1 MATEKYDY
9 IVVGAGAS
17 GCVIA
22 NRLSA
27 NPAFKVL
34 ILEAGAMDTHPG
46 IHELGGFV
54 PLWGSD
60 YDWKFATE
68 AQKGMGG
75 RQIIINQGRVIGGGT
90 SINAMMYVR
99 GNRRNYDQWNALGA
113 DGWSFDDVLPYYKR
127 IEDYEGGA
135 SEYHGV
141 GGPLKVRDCPDPAM
155 RSEAFQHGAT
165 ELGYDGPYWDN
176 NGARQENGAGFL
188 QFHVNDQGERAS
200 AATAY
205 LAPAMK
211 RPNLTVRTEAE
222 VTRVL
227 FSGTRA
233 SGVEYVHQGQVVQV
247 EAEREV
253 ILSGGAFL
261 SPKLLMLSGIG
272 PADHLQSLGLNVL
285 VDLPGVGQN
294 LQDHVQLPV
303 VFRSLVDLP
312 QPDLLTGNVLFVR
325 TRTGT
330 DAAPPDLQM
339 NYTPAVPKALAPVMN
354 FGGPASIFLPI
365 LIQPYSIGEVR
376 LRSANPLDA
385 PSINPNYL
393 HQDADVQVLVAAV
406 KLAREIANT
415 KAFAGLNGGEIV
427 PGPDADLEAFIRAQS
442 STLWHPAGT
451 CKIGYDARAVVDPS
465 LRVYGVQ
472 GLRVADASVMPTVT
486 SGNTVA
492 PCFLI
497 GEKAADMILSA

>member
-9 IVVGAGAS
+9 IIVGAGAS

-27 NPAFKVL
+27 NPALKVL
-34 ILEAGAMDTHPG
+34 ILEAGATDTDPG
-46 IHELGGFV
+46 IHALGGFV
-54 PLWGSD
+54 PLWGGD

-68 AQKGMGG
+68 TQKGMGG

-141 GGPLKVRDCPDPAM
+141 GGPLKIRDCPDPAM
-155 RSEAFQHGAT
+155 RSEAFQVGAT
-165 ELGYDGPYWDN
+165 ELGYDGPNWDN
-176 NGARQENGAGFL
+176 NGARQEDGAGFL
-188 QFHVNDQGERAS
+188 QFHVDDQGNRAS

-211 RPNLTVRTEAE
+211 RPNLTVQTEAE

-233 SGVEYVHQGQVVQV
+233 NGVEYVHQGQTLQV

-253 ILSGGAFL
+253 ILSAGAFL
-261 SPKLLMLSGIG
+261 SPKLLLLSGIG
-272 PADHLQSLGLNVL
+272 PADHLRELGLKVL

-303 VFRSLVDLP
+303 VFRSLVNLP

-325 TRTGT
+325 TRPGM

-376 LRSANPLDA
+376 LRSADPLAA

-393 HQDADVQVLVAAV
+393 QQDADVQVLVAAV
-406 KLAREIANT
+406 KLAREIINT
-415 KAFAGLNGGEIV
+415 KAFAGLNGGELV
-427 PGPDADLEAFIRAQS
+427 PGPDADLVAFIRAQS

-451 CKIGYDARAVVDPS
+451 CKIGYDARAVVDS
-465 LRVYGVQ
+465 ALRVYGVQ

-492 PCFLI
+492 ACFLI
-497 GEKAADMILSA
+497 GEKAADMILNA

>member
-9 IVVGAGAS
+9 IIVGAGAS

-27 NPAFKVL
+27 NPALKIL
-34 ILEAGAMDTHPG
+34 ILEAGAVDAHPG

-68 AQKGMGG
+68 TQKGMGG

-99 GNRRNYDQWNALGA
+99 GNRRNYDQWNAMGA

-141 GGPLKVRDCPDPAM
+141 GGPLKIRDCPDPAM
-155 RSEAFQHGAT
+155 RSEPFQIGAT
-165 ELGYDGPYWDN
+165 ELGYDGPNWDN
-176 NGARQENGAGFL
+176 NGARQENGAGYL
-188 QFHVNDQGERAS
+188 QFHVDEQGNRAS

-227 FSGTRA
+227 FSGARA
-233 SGVEYVHQGQVVQV
+233 SGVEYVSQGQTVQV

-253 ILSGGAFL
+253 ILSAGAFL
-261 SPKLLMLSGIG
+261 SPKLLLLSGIG

-325 TRTGT
+325 TRAGM

-339 NYTPAVPKALAPVMN
+339 NYTPAVPKALSSVLN
-354 FGGPASIFLPI
+354 FGVPASIFLPI
-365 LIQPYSIGEVR
+365 LVQPYSIGEVR

-393 HQDADVQVLVAAV
+393 QQEADVQVLVAAV

-427 PGPDADLEAFIRAQS
+427 PGPDADLVAFIRAQS

-492 PCFLI
+492 ACFLI